1 MDSRWNGS
9 WNPYGV
15 HGIDPFHMESM
26 EDGPFHME
34 SMDHSI
40 WNPWNPPIPYGI
52 HMEYS
57 GECKVLDETDTAV
70 GRIDILSI
78 PPPYSVASLKRRLR
92 KAEEISDPD
101 PQLFED
107 EDSKTAM
114 NDASGK

>member
-1 MDSRWNGS
+1 MMSVHYRVYNNNGEATS
-9 WNPYGV
+9 KTS
-15 HGIDPFHMESM
+15 F
-26 EDGPFHME
+26 
-34 SMDHSI
+34 
-40 WNPWNPPIPYGI
+40 
-52 HMEYS
+52 
-57 GECKVLDETDTAV
+57 DETDTAV